1 MAGTQYGCTL
11 SLDTKKI
18 MQRLGIEEKGRVQR
32 IVSETVL
39 ELCDPYVPFSEGY
52 LRDTGHVENNSEI
65 VWNGPYAHYMHEGVV
80 YEDPE
85 LHCAGF
91 KTENGWKS
99 RKNVQKVPSDRELHY
114 SNGSLRG
121 AHWVD
126 RMLQNG
132 GRKKVEDAARKAV
145 EP

>member
-11 SLDTKKI
+11 SLDTKKL

-32 IVSETVL
+32 VVNETIL
-39 ELCDPYVPFSEGY
+39 ELCDPYIPFSEGY
-52 LRDTGHVENNSEI
+52 LKDTGHIENNSEI
-65 VWNGPYAHYMHEGVV
+65 VWDGPYAHYMYEGIV

-91 KTENGWKS
+91 KTENGWRS
-99 RKNVQKVPSDRELHY
+99 RKNVQKVPSDREIHY
-114 SNGSLRG
+114 SNGAHRG

-145 EP
+145 QS